1 MQQPQQHGGTFH
13 NIKEKIK
20 HPLRHDTDTNTTFA
34 SHEQKKLQEGEPLL
48 QWVLILKQFM
58 THSWPIV
65 MLLISQQPQAQ
76 LVCHNLQHIT
86 LMCQEKVNIKES
98 SKC

>member
-34 SHEQKKLQEGEPLL
+34 SHEQKKLQEGEPTIAPMGAHTQTTVQDPLL
-48 QWVLILKQFM
+48 ASRNVVNQPTTTGTTGLSQPS
-58 THSWPIV
+58 THYTDVPR
-65 MLLISQQPQAQ
+65 
-76 LVCHNLQHIT
+76 
-86 LMCQEKVNIKES
+86 ES
-98 SKC
+98 EYQRKL